1 MRPAHCPQHR
11 PRRLPLLLRSAV
23 LGRSDA
29 SSSKGL
35 EYRLPMTRERG
46 VGSGTGASRDQH
58 LRTPHS
64 IATPFHPSPAPAL
77 QPQQPLHHP
86 SAAPCARRPPAPPAV
101 LMRRGLCTSQ
111 GCTERVLRVRAS
123 SWRLRIRALRA
134 AHARLCLFACIRVVS
149 VWFAR
154 VGVAIRA
161 VAAQEM
167 LAR

>member
-1 MRPAHCPQHR
+1 MGAVV
-11 PRRLPLLLRSAV
+11 RRNDPKSTN
-23 LGRSDA
+23 
-29 SSSKGL
+29 GL
-35 EYRLPMTRERG
+35 DYHLKLTGKSRTSRL
-46 VGSGTGASRDQH
+46 TGASRDQH

-86 SAAPCARRPPAPPAV
+86 SASPCARRPPAPPAV

-134 AHARLCLFACIRVVS
+134 AHAQLCLFACIRVVS